1 MTAQE
6 KPPGTGVDILIVED
20 SAVQA
25 LLLKRTLTQQGYTVT
40 VARDGA
46 EGLAMI
52 RERKPTLVISDI
64 EMPHMDGYAM
74 CREIKRDETLRDI
87 PVILLTSLTDPED
100 IVRGLHAGADNYLT
114 KPYDEEYLLT
124 RVAYVLTNKKPRQS
138 DNVGAGLELHFAGK
152 SHIIDSD
159 RQQILDLLIS
169 TFENAVQQNRALL
182 KTQLELKALNAALQQ
197 ANAAALAASRAK
209 SDFLARMSHE
219 LRTPLNAI
227 IGYSEM
233 LQEEAEDLGQADF
246 IPDLQKIYMAGK
258 HLLALIND
266 ILDLSKIEAGKMDL
280 YLETFDIATMIR
292 DVAATIRPLVE
303 KNANTL
309 QVLCPVEVGSMRA
322 DLTKV
327 RQSLFNLLSN
337 ACKFT
342 QQGTVGLTVTRGP
355 VDGVAWV
362 TFRVSDT
369 GIGMTPAQMARLFQA
384 FSQAEAATASQYGG
398 TGLGLA
404 ITRRFCQLM
413 GGDVSV
419 ESELGQG
426 STFTIRL
433 PMEVTAANAT
443 TRLAV

>member
-1 MTAQE
+1 
-6 KPPGTGVDILIVED
+6 
-20 SAVQA
+20 
-25 LLLKRTLTQQGYTVT
+25 
-40 VARDGA
+40 
-46 EGLAMI
+46 
-52 RERKPTLVISDI
+52 
-64 EMPHMDGYAM
+64 
-74 CREIKRDETLRDI
+74 
-87 PVILLTSLTDPED
+87 
-100 IVRGLHAGADNYLT
+100 
-114 KPYDEEYLLT
+114 
-124 RVAYVLTNKKPRQS
+124 
-138 DNVGAGLELHFAGK
+138 
-152 SHIIDSD
+152 
-159 RQQILDLLIS
+159 
-169 TFENAVQQNRALL
+169 
-182 KTQLELKALNAALQQ
+182 
-197 ANAAALAASRAK
+197 
-209 SDFLARMSHE
+209 
-219 LRTPLNAI
+219 
-227 IGYSEM
+227 
-233 LQEEAEDLGQADF
+233 
-246 IPDLQKIYMAGK
+246 
-258 HLLALIND
+258 
-266 ILDLSKIEAGKMDL
+266 
-280 YLETFDIATMIR
+280 
-292 DVAATIRPLVE
+292 
-303 KNANTL
+303 
-309 QVLCPVEVGSMRA
+309 MRA